1 MFERGQPKISFGVNR
16 NGQLLYHNPNLIT
29 STSRF
34 PFPCLNTPVSV
45 GQRPHHIRHIQ
56 LLAIHTPCLM
66 SLNADPTRP
75 RTSLVTAH
83 KHATKSSFPRDLGEI
98 VPFHAY
104 HIFGSLC
111 RIPRSHHYLSLSI
124 YQQNAHRHGRAF
136 KRSTFDPPSMDPI
149 LRHHLFVTIFYS
161 PTAHPPRSK
170 FHFVTL
176 QEPAILENPRWRDC
190 VATGA
195 PWGVPR

>member
-1 MFERGQPKISFGVNR
+1 MFERGQPKIGFGVNR

-45 GQRPHHIRHIQ
+45 GQRPHRIRHIQ

-75 RTSLVTAH
+75 RTSLVTAR

-136 KRSTFDPPSMDPI
+136 KRSTFDPPLHGPHPSPPPFCHHI
-149 LRHHLFVTIFYS
+149 LLSNCS
-161 PTAHPPRSK
+161 PSSIK
-170 FHFVTL
+170 
-176 QEPAILENPRWRDC
+176 
-190 VATGA
+190 
-195 PWGVPR
+195 VPLCDIARTCHR

>member
-1 MFERGQPKISFGVNR
+1 MSEFDALESIFSTWVRVFPFIQHAGTNFIPGPGTSSGLCWQ
-16 NGQLLYHNPNLIT
+16 YHNPNLIT

-45 GQRPHHIRHIQ
+45 GQRPHRIQHIQ

-75 RTSLVTAH
+75 RTSLVTAR

-111 RIPRSHHYLSLSI
+111 RIPCSHHYLSLSI

-136 KRSTFDPPSMDPI
+136 KRSTFDPPPPWTPSFATTF
-149 LRHHLFVTIFYS
+149 LS
-161 PTAHPPRSK
+161 PCS
-170 FHFVTL
+170 TL
-176 QEPAILENPRWRDC
+176 QLLTLLDQSS
-190 VATGA
+190 TL
-195 PWGVPR
+195 